1 MPADMN
7 PTDLALS
14 LASDD
19 SGVTMPLVVSR
30 LAELT
35 TFRVGGT
42 FDELFRVSSEEE
54 FIQAIRFA
62 DDARRPLLVIG
73 GGSNI
78 LADDGHFAGVLVQDA
93 RAELSVVEGAPQG
106 RVYVQVSSGAVWDD
120 FVAWAVEH
128 NLGGVELLSGIPG
141 SVGACPV
148 QNIGAYGAEV
158 KSAILSVRMWDRVSG
173 QIVECAGE
181 EMGFAYRDSMIKR
194 STREPSALGDLQ
206 GPTGRWVVLS
216 VTFNLSTQGLSEPI
230 RYGELARVL
239 EISESEATSGAA
251 RVPVAVARESVLA
264 LRRGKGMVLSAEDHD
279 SWSAGSFFMNPV
291 VSRELADALPVDAP
305 RFSAGVA
312 GGVEMVKTSAA
323 WLITHAGFEK
333 GFRVR
338 PDAPA
343 SLSTKHSLALTN
355 RGGARCADV
364 VELARAV
371 QAGVQQAFGIGLFP
385 EPVPVGFSWE
395 EYFTQ
400 TQM

>member
-7 PTDLALS
+7 LNTSTFSVTSD
-14 LASDD
+14 ASA
-19 SGVTMPLVVSR
+19 VTLPPVASR

-42 FDELFRVSSEEE
+42 FDELFRVNSEEE
-54 FIQAIRFA
+54 FIQAISYA

-93 RAELSVVEGAPQG
+93 RAELSVVEGAPEG
-106 RVYVQVSSGAVWDD
+106 RVYVQVSAGTVWDD
-120 FVAWAVEH
+120 FVAWTVEH

-173 QIVECAGE
+173 QVIECPGE

-194 STREPSALGDLQ
+194 STRQLGALGDLQ

-239 EISESEATSGAA
+239 EIPESLAVSGSA
-251 RVPVAVARESVLA
+251 RVPVALARESVLA
-264 LRRGKGMVLSAEDHD
+264 LRRGKGMVLSVEDHD

-291 VSRELADALPVDAP
+291 VSRELAERLPLDAP
-305 RFSAGVA
+305 RFPA
-312 GGVEMVKTSAA
+312 GGEDSVEMVKTSAA

-355 RGGARCADV
+355 RGAARCADV

-385 EPVPVGFSWE
+385 EPVPVGFVWE
-395 EYFTQ
+395 EYFQ
-400 TQM
+400 K